1 MTIKWLKSKA
11 IFAHLDNICLL
22 HNLFEERNFSITRK
36 FGKVVPE
43 KTLKK
48 KKQNETKTS
57 EIGSVNILASFYV
70 AFWVSIIIRACVM
83 KENHRTWMIYQGLS
97 SHISDR
103 YRNGGPEQLTNF
115 RAHRASSSR
124 ARGRGQAG
132 PASACPVSP
141 TPASRGPPRA
151 FLSHFVPVASVIGS
165 MCRSP
170 CPLDSLPRLCCLWY
184 AKAPLQCYT
193 HSKKSPRNTKVWER
207 RSPEH

>member
-83 KENHRTWMIYQGLS
+83 KENRRTWMIYQGLS

-124 ARGRGQAG
+124 ARGRGRAG
-132 PASACPVSP
+132 PCV
-141 TPASRGPPRA
+141 
-151 FLSHFVPVASVIGS
+151 
-165 MCRSP
+165 C
-170 CPLDSLPRLCCLWY
+170 LPRLSHACFSRSASGLSI
-184 AKAPLQCYT
+184 PLCPCRLC
-193 HSKKSPRNTKVWER
+193 HRFHVPISVSSRLSSSVMLLMICKSPSAVLHALQKVTQKY
-207 RSPEH
+207 